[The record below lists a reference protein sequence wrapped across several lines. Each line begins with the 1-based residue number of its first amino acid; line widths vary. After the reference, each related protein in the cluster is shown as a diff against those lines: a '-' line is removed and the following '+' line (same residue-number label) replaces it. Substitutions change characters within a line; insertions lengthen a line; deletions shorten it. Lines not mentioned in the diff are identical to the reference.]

1 MFDHDSERE
10 LLLLQINYIP
20 FWAPQPQAIIHTLT
34 LCNAHVLLINF
45 NAFKALFF
53 LSFVYHN
60 NCYRPHYM
68 KMVFQKLL
76 SKAYRFSK
84 SVQINLYV
92 DSLRIFFF
100 KYFSLFANYN

>member
-1 MFDHDSERE
+1 MFDHDSDRE

-20 FWAPQPQAIIHTLT
+20 PQPQALIHTLT

-45 NAFKALFF
+45 NAFKALFFWVFF

-84 SVQINLYV
+84 SVQIN
-92 DSLRIFFF
+92 
-100 KYFSLFANYN
+100 

>member
-1 MFDHDSERE
+1 MFDHDSDRE

-20 FWAPQPQAIIHTLT
+20 FWAPQTQAIIHTLT

-53 LSFVYHN
+53 WVFLSFVYHN
-60 NCYRPHYM
+60 NCYRPNYM
-68 KMVFQKLL
+68 KMVFQKGI
-76 SKAYRFSK
+76 
-84 SVQINLYV
+84 VQGISINSYV